1 VRCANFRCV
10 FLERLPNA
18 GDSRKGKRMSKP
30 SNHVTAPAPEPLLTT
45 AQAAAVLG
53 FHPSY
58 LAKARLTGSGPPYLK
73 IGGRSVRYRPRDLD
87 AWLAD
92 KARVSTSEVK

>member
-1 VRCANFRCV
+1 MPAM
-10 FLERLPNA
+10 L
-18 GDSRKGKRMSKP
+18 KT
-30 SNHVTAPAPEPLLTT
+30 SNTLTAPAPEPLLTT

-58 LAKARLTGSGPPYLK
+58 LAKARLSGSGPRYLK
-73 IGGRSVRYRPRDLD
+73 IGGRSVRYRPGDLD

-92 KARVSTSEVK
+92 KARHSTSEAE